1 MNKNKPRVVAISF
14 LIIIFGFFILSFT
27 LPKKKLSITENRNLA
42 KLPTIENLKKGNY
55 IAKFEEYFNDH
66 FPFRDEMISINT
78 KSQASLNKTKVG
90 NYYLGKDNWI
100 LGMFPKTLDQN
111 QLSRYKKS
119 INYLSGL
126 SKDMGK
132 DVYFT
137 MMPHKSNM
145 LKHLYPKYTDNMDN
159 IDTNLKNFKNTLNP
173 DLIKYIDMDEYF
185 LSNYS
190 DKERENLYFKTDH
203 HWTGYGAFEGFKMIA
218 SNMDLGLSKQD
229 LDKHFNSYKKS
240 IVTDKKFVGSYNQN
254 IDMLIKENEYIVYM
268 TKDNQDY
275 KFDINGK
282 EKEEKEVYAT
292 KRDDK
297 EWDYGGAY
305 IRGVKT
311 NILTIKNPKALVDKK
326 ILIFRDSYQA
336 PTTLLFADMFK
347 EVEIADP
354 RNISSI
360 NKTYKEIIEE
370 SNADIVM
377 FMYNSSGFDSMI
389 DSMIDK
395 GIK

>member
-1 MNKNKPRVVAISF
+1 MNKNKPRIVAISF
-14 LIIIFGFFILSFT
+14 LIIVFGFFILNFS

-42 KLPTIENLKKGNY
+42 KFPTIENFKKGNY
-55 IAKFEEYFNDH
+55 IDKFEEYFNDH
-66 FPFRDEMISINT
+66 FAFRDEMISINT

-100 LGMFPKTLDQN
+100 LGMFPKVLNQN
-111 QLSRYKKS
+111 QLNRYEKS
-119 INYLSGL
+119 INYLSDL

-145 LKHLYPKYTDNMDN
+145 LKHLYPKYVDN
-159 IDTNLKNFKNTLNP
+159 ISNIDINLKNFKSRLNQ
-173 DLIKYIDMDEYF
+173 DSIKYIDMDEYF

-190 DKERENLYFKTDH
+190 NKERENLYFKTDH
-203 HWTGYGAFEGFKMIA
+203 HWTGYGAFEGFKMMA

-229 LDKHFNSYKKS
+229 LRNHFNSYKKS

-254 IDMLIKENEYIVYM
+254 IDMLIKENEYVVYM

-275 KFDINGK
+275 SFDINGK
-282 EKEEKEVYAT
+282 EKEERQVYAT
-292 KRDDK
+292 KRSDK
-297 EWDYGGAY
+297 KWDYGGAY
-305 IRGVKT
+305 IRGAQT
-311 NILTIKNPKALVDKK
+311 NILTIKNPKALLDKK

-336 PTTLLFADMFK
+336 PTTLLFADMFN
-347 EVEIADP
+347 EVEIVDP
-354 RNISSI
+354 RNINSI
-360 NKTYKEIIEE
+360 DKTYKDMIEE
-370 SNADIVM
+370 SNADVVM

-389 DSMIDK
+389 DAMIDK
-395 GIK
+395 GIV